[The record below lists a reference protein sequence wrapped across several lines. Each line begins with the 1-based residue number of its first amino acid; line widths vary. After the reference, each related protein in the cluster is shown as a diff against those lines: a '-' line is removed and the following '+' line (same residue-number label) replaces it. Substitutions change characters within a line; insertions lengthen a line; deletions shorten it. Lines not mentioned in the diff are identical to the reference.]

1 MNTRNSGM
9 QRKFLTVIWPVA
21 GISRPMPAL
30 ARTRLQMTAGLYV
43 KYCFLSLCLLAS
55 VALCAQNDAPAPLKQ
70 QFKNP
75 PASSKPWVFW
85 YWMQGAV
92 SKQGIT
98 ADLEAMQQAGIGG
111 AYLMPIKDT
120 SATIPFQPVVRQL
133 TPEWWAMVNFSMQE
147 AKRLHLQLAMH
158 VSDGFALAGGPWISP
173 EMSMQKLVWT
183 KAYVKGGTDKTYTL
197 ERPEAAEGY
206 YKDVAVYAWP
216 ATSRQAFSDTV
227 QVPAVTTSNGLKA
240 NFLCYETEGKESFK
254 SDTACWIQ
262 YRYQS
267 LFTCRSVRIRT
278 GGNNYQAQRL
288 IIQACNDGMHFKT
301 ITRLNPARSGW
312 QDTDED
318 YTYAIPVTKA
328 RYFRFVYDKEGT
340 EPGAEDL
347 DAAKWK
353 PSLKLAGIYL
363 SDEPVINQYEAKNGS
378 VWRIA
383 AANTNPPPEDSAV
396 ALKDLINLTGK
407 MDSTGKL
414 RWNMPPGNWVIIRM
428 GHTSTGHT
436 NATGGAGRG
445 LECDKFNP
453 MAVRLQFNNWFG
465 KAFEKTDKGLA
476 AQVLKIFHTDSWE
489 CGSQN
494 WSPVF
499 AGEFKKRR
507 GYDIMNYLPAM
518 AGIPIEN
525 TLVSEQF
532 LHDVRLTI
540 AELVNDN
547 FYAILKKLA
556 HEKGCQFSAES
567 VAPTML
573 SDGMLHYKNADIP
586 MGEFWMNSPTH
597 DKPNDM
603 LDAISG
609 AHVYGKRLIQAEAFT
624 SVRMNWAEHPGN
636 LKSTGDR
643 NFALGINK
651 MVLHVFV
658 HNPWMD
664 RKPGMTLDGV
674 GVYFQRDQTWWKQ
687 GKAWIDY
694 LRRCQFLLQMGRPV
708 ADIAVFTGEELPRRS
723 LLPDRLVNTL
733 PGIFGREKVEKEIIR
748 LKNEGTPLR
757 QKPDGVTHSAN
768 MADPEDWTDPLNGYA
783 YDSFNPDAL
792 QLAAVKNGRIVLPGG
807 ASYALLVIPYKQ
819 AMQPN
824 DGYMSVAV
832 AKKLQ
837 QLIKEGATILMDTAY
852 HHSIGMKTADMEIE
866 TIMKQL
872 SGRQSVKKKWVA
884 IPYQSA
890 SFSGLGVE
898 KDVEVIHQPNTI
910 AWAHRQW
917 PGTDIYFI
925 SNQKDSLQKLKISFR
940 IAGRQPSLWD
950 AVTGEIS
957 HCSEWHQENGR
968 THLSLTLDANASV
981 FVVFETGM
989 KGAIANTT
997 NPGHIRMLNTG
1008 WQVQF
1013 DTAFGGPSKPVVFDT
1028 LKSWTS
1034 FADANIKYY
1043 SGTAL
1048 YRNSFEW
1055 TVPAVKK
1062 NIWLSFNEVAN
1073 MATVKING
1081 RDCGTLWTPPYRL
1094 DISDAV
1100 KPGINTI
1107 EIQVANTWANRLM
1120 GDNLLPEKDRIT
1132 WTTAPFR
1139 LKDKPLL
1146 KAGILGNI
1154 SLQW

>member
-1 MNTRNSGM
+1 MKSGNSWINLKLWPFRRPVSTRVKET
-9 QRKFLTVIWPVA
+9 RVTRVPYIKYFAVIVCLLVA
-21 GISRPMPAL
+21 GS
-30 ARTRLQMTAGLYV
+30 
-43 KYCFLSLCLLAS
+43 
-55 VALCAQNDAPAPLKQ
+55 LCAQNASHAALEK
-70 QFKNP
+70 QFKEP

-92 SKQGIT
+92 SKPGIT
-98 ADLEAMQQAGIGG
+98 ADLQAMQEAGIGG

-120 SATIPFQPVVRQL
+120 SATIPFQAVVRQL

-158 VSDGFALAGGPWISP
+158 VSDGFALAGGPWITP
-173 EMSMQKLVWT
+173 GLSMQKLVWT
-183 KAYVKGGTDKTYTL
+183 KAYVKAGANKTYML
-197 ERPEAAEGY
+197 EKPEAAEGY
-206 YKDVAVYAWP
+206 YKDIAVFAWP
-216 ATSRQAFSDTV
+216 ANSRQAFSDTI
-227 QVPAVTTSNGLKA
+227 QVPAVTTSNGVKA

-262 YRYQS
+262 YRYQN

-278 GGNNYQAQRL
+278 GGSNYQAQRL
-288 IIQACNDGMHFKT
+288 IMQACNDGMHFKT

-318 YTYAIPVTKA
+318 YTYSIPLTKA

-353 PSLKLAGIYL
+353 PSLRLAGIYL

-383 AANTNPPPEDSAV
+383 TASTQPAEETAV
-396 ALKDLINLTGK
+396 ALKDIINLTGK

-414 RWNMPPGNWVIIRM
+414 EWNMPAGDWVIMRM

-453 MAVRLQFNNWFG
+453 LAVRLQFNNWFG
-465 KAFEKTDKGLA
+465 KAFEKTDKDLA
-476 AQVLKIFHTDSWE
+476 KQVLKIFHTDSWE

-507 GYDIMNYLPAM
+507 GYDIMTYLPAM
-518 AGIPIEN
+518 AGIPIES
-525 TLVSEQF
+525 TITSENF

-540 AELVNDN
+540 AELINDN
-547 FYAILKKLA
+547 FYDTLKKLA

-609 AHVYGKRLIQAEAFT
+609 AHVYGKQLIQAEAFT
-624 SVRMNWAEHPGN
+624 SVRMNWGEHPGN
-636 LKSTGDR
+636 LKTTGDR

-687 GKAWIDY
+687 GKAWMDY
-694 LRRCQFLLQMGRPV
+694 LRRCQFLLQQGKPV
-708 ADIAVFTGEELPRRS
+708 VDIAVFTGEELPRRS
-723 LLPDRLVNTL
+723 LLPDRLVNSL
-733 PGIFGREKVEKEIIR
+733 PGIFGKEKVEKEMIR

-768 MADPEDWTDPLNGYA
+768 MADPEDWIDALNGYA

-792 QLAAVKNGRIVLPGG
+792 QLATVKNGRIVLPGG

-824 DGYMSVAV
+824 EGYMSVTV
-832 AKKLQ
+832 AKKIQ
-837 QLIKEGATILMDTAY
+837 QLINAGATILMDTAY
-852 HHSIGMKTADMEIE
+852 HHSIGIKTTDNEIDA
-866 TIMKQL
+866 IMKQL
-872 SGRQSVKKKWVA
+872 SGKESAKGKRVG
-884 IPYQSA
+884 IPYQSS
-890 SFSGLGVE
+890 SFAGLGVE
-898 KDVEVIHQPNTI
+898 KDVDIINQSNTI

-917 PGTDIYFI
+917 TGTDIYFI
-925 SNQKDSLQKLKISFR
+925 SNQKDSLQKLNISFR
-940 IAGRQPSLWD
+940 VAGKKPSLWN
-950 AVTGEIS
+950 AVTGEITNAPD
-957 HCSEWHQENGR
+957 WHQKDGR
-968 THLSLTLDANASV
+968 TFVSLLLEANASV
-981 FVVFETGM
+981 FVIFEATVNGTIVN
-989 KGAIANTT
+989 KT
-997 NPGHIRMLNTG
+997 NPDHISMLNTG
-1008 WQVQF
+1008 WRVQF
-1013 DTAFGGPSKPVVFDT
+1013 DTAYGGPPEPVVFDS
-1028 LKSWTS
+1028 LKSWTA
-1034 FADANIKYY
+1034 FADTKIKYY

-1048 YRNSFEW
+1048 YTRSFGW
-1055 TVPAVKK
+1055 ITPAVKK
-1062 NIWLSFNEVAN
+1062 DIWLSIEEVAN
-1073 MATVKING
+1073 IATVKING
-1081 RDCGTLWTPPYRL
+1081 RDCGTVWTPPYRL
-1094 DISDAV
+1094 NISNAV

-1107 EIQVANTWANRLM
+1107 EIEVANTWANRLM
-1120 GDNLLPEKDRIT
+1120 GDNLLPEKDRLT

-1139 LKDKPLL
+1139 LKDKLLL
-1146 KAGILGNI
+1146 KAGVLGNV